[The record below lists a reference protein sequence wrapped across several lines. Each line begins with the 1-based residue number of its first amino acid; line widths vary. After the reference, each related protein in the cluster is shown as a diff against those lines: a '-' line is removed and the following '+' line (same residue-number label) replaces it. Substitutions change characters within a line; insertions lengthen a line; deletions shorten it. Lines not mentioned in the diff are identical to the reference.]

1 MKKHYVIIGAG
12 ILGASTAYH
21 LAKKGEN
28 VTIIDRNDQ
37 GKATNVAAGIVSPW
51 LSQRRNKAWYKLAKN
66 GAAYYPNLIRQLE
79 ELGETDTGYQQ
90 VGVLN
95 VHPEEKRIDKLLSI
109 AKERKVDAPEIGEI
123 KKFNQD
129 EIVKRFPLLTEPI
142 FAAFATGGARVDGYK
157 ICSALI
163 RAALKMGANMMEG
176 DAKLFMEDGQVAG
189 VCVNSKVIKADELI
203 VTTGAWGQEILLP
216 LGVHFQVKPQKAQI
230 LELVQQDEKT
240 NEWPVVM
247 APSTLYLLAFEKG
260 RLVIGTTHEDE
271 KGFDKRPTAGAIH
284 EILTKAFEV
293 APNLQGATLVETKVG
308 FRPVVPNFLPVIGRL
323 KKHKNVL
330 VANGLGSSGL
340 TVGPYLGKELAK
352 LALEERLEID
362 LENYKLETAIQE

>member
-21 LAKKGEN
+21 LARKGEK

-51 LSQRRNKAWYKLAKN
+51 LSQRRNKAWYQLAKN
-66 GAAYYPNLIRQLE
+66 GAAYYPKLIKQLE
-79 ELGETDTGYQQ
+79 KLGETDTGYQQ

-95 VHPEEKRIDKLLSI
+95 IHPEEKRIDKLLSI
-109 AKERKVDAPEIGEI
+109 AKERKVNAPEMGEL
-123 KKFNQD
+123 KKFDQD
-129 EIVKRFPLLTEPI
+129 QIVKRFPLLTEPL

-157 ICSALI
+157 ICLALI
-163 RAALKMGANMMEG
+163 RVALKMGANMIEG
-176 DAKLFMEDGQVAG
+176 DAKLFMEGGQVAG
-189 VCVNSKVIKADELI
+189 VCINDKVIKADEII
-203 VTTGAWGQEILLP
+203 VTTGAWGQEVLLP

-230 LELVQQDEKT
+230 LELAYQNQNSDR
-240 NEWPVVM
+240 WPVVM
-247 APSTLYLLAFEKG
+247 APGTLYLLAFEKG
-260 RLVIGTTHEDE
+260 RLVVGTTHEDDT
-271 KGFDKRPTAGAIH
+271 GFDTRPTAGAIH
-284 EILTKAFEV
+284 EILTKAFEH
-293 APNLQGATLVETKVG
+293 APNLQETTVVETKVG
-308 FRPVVPNFLPVIGRL
+308 FRPVVPHSLPVIGRL
-323 KKHKNVL
+323 SKFMNVL

-352 LALEERLEID
+352 LALNEPLEID